1 MVMGY
6 NLKSPAPAA
15 QADDSCRS
23 TSIRLPMLYICRQLL
38 MKKRPAS
45 KKYTIK
51 RLLSKILSAG
61 EQATALLYMLKWLV
75 ICVLVGGL
83 AGSASAFFLV
93 ALDWVTFYREANT
106 WIIWLLPLGGCSV
119 GLLYHYYGQ
128 RAAKGNNLLLEEIH
142 HPREVVPFRMAPLV
156 LFGTLVTHLFGGSA
170 GREGTAVQMGGAI
183 ADQFT
188 YLFRL
193 RPRDRKILL
202 ITGISAGFASLF
214 GTPLAGAIFGLE
226 VFILG
231 RLRYEALLPSF
242 LAAVIADYVC
252 VALWGVGHVQ
262 YSIPFVPELTS
273 TGIVS
278 ALGAGVVFGLAGMTF
293 SKSTRFFTHQFKEHI
308 SYAPFRPL
316 LGGAVIA
323 AIVWG
328 MGTTEYIGLGIPTI
342 LQSFEVAQPW
352 YASVVKVVLTAFT
365 LGAGFKGGEVTPLF
379 FTGATLGNA
388 LSGIF
393 PLPMSL
399 LAGMGFVAVFSGA
412 TNTPLTC
419 TIMAI
424 ELFGAESS
432 VFMALACV
440 TAYLFSGHSGIY
452 GSQIIGTPKHI
463 FFGREKGKNLTSVS
477 ETRRNRKK

>member
-1 MVMGY
+1 M
-6 NLKSPAPAA
+6 
-15 QADDSCRS
+15 
-23 TSIRLPMLYICRQLL
+23 
-38 MKKRPAS
+38 
-45 KKYTIK
+45 
-51 RLLSKILSAG
+51 LSAG
-61 EQATALLYMLKWLV
+61 EQATAILYTLKWLV
-75 ICVLVGGL
+75 ICVLVGAL

-93 ALDWVTFYREANT
+93 ALDWVTDYREAHT
-106 WIIWLLPLGGCSV
+106 WIIWLLPLGGLAV
-119 GLLYHYYGQ
+119 GLLYHYYSG

-142 HPREVVPFRMAPLV
+142 WPREVVPFRMAPLV
-156 LFGTLVTHLFGGSA
+156 LLGTLVTHLFGGSA

-252 VALWGVGHVQ
+252 LAWGVGHTHFA
-262 YSIPFVPELTS
+262 IPFVPEVTAA
-273 TGIVS
+273 GI
-278 ALGAGVVFGLAGMTF
+278 AYTLGAGAIFGLAGMAF
-293 SKSTRFFTHQFKEHI
+293 AKSTHFFTQQFKDHV
-308 SYAPFRPL
+308 SYPPFRPL

-323 AIVWG
+323 VAVWA
-328 MGTTEYIGLGIPTI
+328 MGTTKYIGLGIPTI
-342 LQSFEVAQPW
+342 LASFETALPW
-352 YASVVKVVLTAFT
+352 YDSLVKLVLTAFT

-388 LSGIF
+388 LSGVV
-393 PLPMSL
+393 PLPVAL

-424 ELFGAESS
+424 ELFGVESS

-452 GSQIIGTPKHI
+452 GSQIIGTPKHL
-463 FFGREKGKNLTSVS
+463 FYGREKGRDLTSVAAF
-477 ETRRNRKK
+477 RKKKR